1 MELEHDRRL
10 NVTGNARIH
19 RAGLGVAA
27 GLALLAACG
36 GDGGSEPPP
45 PALVAARA
53 PVSGNAQTGTVAEPL
68 ADPIRVLVTRDG
80 APEAGA
86 TVTWGVTGAGASIS
100 PPTGVTDAAG
110 LAQATWTLPR
120 AAGARTAT
128 ATVADAAGS
137 PVSFTATALPGPPT
151 QLTRTGGNGQ
161 SGAVNTALPTPLQV
175 TALDEFGNGVAGVS
189 VAWQVTGGGG
199 SVASPNS
206 TTGASGA
213 ATMVWTL
220 GPTLGAQ
227 TAEGASLGL
236 TGSPVEF
243 TATGTPPLTRVSV
256 GNNFYAPSAISITA
270 GTQVRW
276 TWSNTGAIAH
286 SVTSTGAPSFPGSAV
301 LTGNGSV
308 YAFTFVNSGVYT
320 YQCAVH
326 GAAMSG
332 TVTVNP

>member
-1 MELEHDRRL
+1 MTNIERL
-10 NVTGNARIH
+10 H
-19 RAGLGVAA
+19 RAGAGIAA
-27 GLALLAACG
+27 GLALLAGCG
-36 GDGGSEPPP
+36 GDSGSGPPP

-53 PVSGNAQTGTVAEPL
+53 PVSGNAQTGTVGQPL
-68 ADPIRVLVTRDG
+68 ANPIRILVTRDG
-80 APEAGA
+80 APEPGA
-86 TVTWGVTGAGASIS
+86 SVIWGASGTGASIA

-110 LAQATWTLPR
+110 LAQATWTLPQ

-137 PVSFTATALPGPPT
+137 PVTFSATAIAGPAT
-151 QLTRTGGNGQ
+151 QLNRTGGNAQ
-161 SGAVNTALPTPLQV
+161 SGSVNAALTNPLQV
-175 TALDEFGNGVAGVS
+175 TAVDQFGNGVAGVS

-206 TTGASGA
+206 TTSASGA

-227 TAEGASLGL
+227 TAEGASGVL
-236 TGSPVEF
+236 TGSPVAF
-243 TATGTPPLTRVSV
+243 TATGTPPVTPVTV
-256 GNNFYAPSAISITA
+256 QNNLYSPAAITITA

-276 TWSNTGAIAH
+276 TWTNTGAVSH
-286 SVTSTGAPSFPGSAV
+286 SVTSVGAPSFVGSAT
-301 LTGNGSV
+301 LNGNGSV
-308 YAFTFVNSGVYT
+308 FLHTFTTAGVYQ

-326 GAAMSG
+326 GALMSG